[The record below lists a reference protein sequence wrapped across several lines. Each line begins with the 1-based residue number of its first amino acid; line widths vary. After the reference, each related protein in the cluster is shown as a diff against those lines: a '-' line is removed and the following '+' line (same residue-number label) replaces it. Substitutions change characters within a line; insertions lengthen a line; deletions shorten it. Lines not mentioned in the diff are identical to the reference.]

1 MTAVSGQD
9 LRCRRWWVGI
19 LTLLILGTSCASS
32 GPAIKIQP
40 AESSLQVND
49 TVQVPVLVENIADLS
64 AFEAHLSFDTSV
76 LEVTELKD
84 GGFVTADFIVQ
95 SVFDNAAGT
104 IDYAVA
110 QINRP
115 PANGDGILFEVVFR
129 AKTPGQST
137 IHFREIF
144 AAPAGVILVDPDGI
158 AIQVLLTEAN
168 VTVRGH

>member
-1 MTAVSGQD
+1 MSGQD
-9 LRCRRWWVGI
+9 LRYRRWWGGI
-19 LTLLILGTSCASS
+19 LTLVMLGTSCARA
-32 GPAIKIQP
+32 GAAIKIQP
-40 AESSLQVND
+40 AEASLQVND

-64 AFEAHLSFDTSV
+64 AFEAHLSFDASV

-95 SVFDNAAGT
+95 NVFDNAAGT

-129 AKTPGQST
+129 AKTPGQSA
-137 IHFREIF
+137 IHFREIS
-144 AAPAGVILVDPDGI
+144 AAPAGAILVDPDGI
-158 AIQVLLTEAN
+158 AIKVLLTEAS
-168 VTVRGH
+168 VTVRGR